1 MNLGMGQFLDGV
13 KAYVFGHGGESPVAA
28 CDPVSVLFI
37 SVCPVGATGP
47 QRLVG
52 RQLVDDM
59 IGQSRQG
66 RVVQPR
72 QAFFLPGGLDDERG
86 HVAQVRLAGR
96 QVGGGLAGYVHELQ
110 AMYDGARSP
119 KAVYKMWDAFK
130 LKTADQA
137 VHLKRFVMS
146 LGGRHAE
153 LVPDEECLVPPPLG
167 DKIRAL
173 RKQKKLSLEQLA
185 ELTDS
190 SKSYIW
196 ELENKD
202 DPKPSA
208 DKIGKIAAVL
218 DVTTEFLLTE
228 SAATPDE
235 QVLDE
240 AFFRKYKTMSEPD
253 KKKIRKILDAWED
266 E

>member
-1 MNLGMGQFLDGV
+1 MAFGVPNGYDCLGLIRGL
-13 KAYVFGHGGESPVAA
+13 S
-28 CDPVSVLFI
+28 
-37 SVCPVGATGP
+37 
-47 QRLVG
+47 
-52 RQLVDDM
+52 
-59 IGQSRQG
+59 SR
-66 RVVQPR
+66 
-72 QAFFLPGGLDDERG
+72 
-86 HVAQVRLAGR
+86 
-96 QVGGGLAGYVHELQ
+96 Y
-110 AMYDGARSP
+110 
-119 KAVYKMWDAFK
+119 
-130 LKTADQA
+130 
-137 VHLKRFVMS
+137 
-146 LGGRHAE
+146 E
-153 LVPDEECLVPPPLG
+153 LVRHSGIISGLTPTHEEITVPSPLG

-218 DVTTEFLLTE
+218 DVTTEFLLIE
-228 SAATPDE
+228 STATPDE
-235 QVLDE
+235 AVLDE

-253 KKKIRKILDAWED
+253 KKKLRKILEAWDD